1 MVSAT
6 VWIGSVPASVV
17 AATAPSTHTSK
28 PGMSPVARLY
38 QSSSARTETSNGSPA
53 AATLG
58 ANPCTPVAFAP
69 TISKGCNGSMNQS
82 PEPSMSTYR
91 GIGTCSPET
100 VVTRSPGPPP
110 EVSP

>member
-1 MVSAT
+1 MA
-6 VWIGSVPASVV
+6 SVPGSVV
-17 AATAPSTHTSK
+17 AATAPSTHTSN

-38 QSSSARTETSNGSPA
+38 QSSSARTDNSNASPTA
-53 AATLG
+53 TTLG
-58 ANPCTPVAFAP
+58 AKPCTPVAFAP
-69 TISKGCNGSMNQS
+69 TISKGWSGSMNQS

-100 VVTRSPGPPP
+100 VVMRSPGPPP